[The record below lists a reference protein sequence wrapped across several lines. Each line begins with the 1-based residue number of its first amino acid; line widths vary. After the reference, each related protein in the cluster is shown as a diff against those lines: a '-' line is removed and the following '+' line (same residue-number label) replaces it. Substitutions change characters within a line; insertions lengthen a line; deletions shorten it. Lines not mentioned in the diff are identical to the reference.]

1 MLRCLH
7 RRRAGYSAD
16 ASSRA
21 EEGSTMTLQAQ
32 PGPRGS
38 TRWDPTQYLKFAD
51 HRLRPSLELLGR
63 IPLEAP
69 RVVYD
74 LGCGAGE
81 QARMMAEKWPNAT
94 VYGVDSS
101 PQMIEQAGAVPSRV
115 QWAEA
120 DVRTW
125 QPAETPDLIYSNA
138 ALQWVDGHKEL
149 FPRLVGLLAPGGCL
163 AVQVPLSWPMPSHRM
178 MRQMLVDGGPDG
190 TPLGTDELRRT
201 VDRKWVDDPEEYY
214 DLLVGLTATIDIWST
229 EYLQILDGPD
239 PVLEWVT
246 GTGLRPILN
255 GLSESERAIYLEE
268 YARRLRELYPMRANG
283 KTLYPFRRLFI
294 VATV

>member
-1 MLRCLH
+1 M
-7 RRRAGYSAD
+7 A
-16 ASSRA
+16 
-21 EEGSTMTLQAQ
+21 LQAQ

-38 TRWDPTQYLKFAD
+38 TRWDPNQYLAFAD

-63 IPLEAP
+63 IPLSDP

-74 LGCGAGE
+74 LGCGPGE
-81 QARMMAEKWPNAT
+81 QARIIAEKWPDAT

-101 PQMIEQAGAVPSRV
+101 PQMIETASATPSRV
-115 QWAEA
+115 EWQEA

-125 QPAETPDLIYSNA
+125 QPAVPPDLIYSNA
-138 ALQWVDGHKEL
+138 ALQWVDGHREL

-163 AVQVPLSWPMPSHRM
+163 AVQVPLSWPMPSHRQ
-178 MRQMLVDGGPDG
+178 MRQMLVDGGPG
-190 TPLGTDELRRT
+190 GSSLGTEELRRR

-214 DLLVGLTATIDIWST
+214 DLLVDKTATLDIWST

-239 PVLEWVT
+239 PVLEWVK

-255 GLSESERAIYLEE
+255 GLDEAERALYLEE
-268 YARRLRELYPMRANG
+268 YARRLRADYPMRPNG
-283 KTLYPFRRLFI
+283 RTVYPFRRLFI

>member
-1 MLRCLH
+1 M
-7 RRRAGYSAD
+7 A
-16 ASSRA
+16 
-21 EEGSTMTLQAQ
+21 LQAQ

-63 IPLEAP
+63 IPLEEP

-101 PQMIEQAGAVPSRV
+101 PQMIEQASATPSRV
-115 QWAEA
+115 QWTEA

-138 ALQWVDGHKEL
+138 ALQWVDGHREL
-149 FPRLVGLLAPGGCL
+149 FPRLVSLLAPGGCL

-178 MRQMLVDGGPDG
+178 MRQMLLDGGPGG

-201 VDRKWVDDPEEYY
+201 VNRKWVDDPEEYY
-214 DLLVGLTATIDIWST
+214 DLLVGQTATIDIWST

-255 GLSESERAIYLEE
+255 GLSESERAIYREE

>member
-1 MLRCLH
+1 MALETQPG
-7 RRRAGYSAD
+7 A
-16 ASSRA
+16 
-21 EEGSTMTLQAQ
+21 
-32 PGPRGS
+32 PGPRGA

-51 HRLRPSLELLGR
+51 HRLRPSLELLER
-63 IPLEAP
+63 VPLTDP

-81 QARMMAEKWPNAT
+81 QARMMADRWPNAT

-101 PQMIEQAGAVPSRV
+101 REMIEKSAASPSRV
-115 QWAEA
+115 QWVQA

-125 QPAETPDLIYSNA
+125 EPAEPPDLIYSNA

-149 FPRLVGLLAPGGCL
+149 FPRLVGFLAPGGCL
-163 AVQVPLSWPMPSHRM
+163 AVQVPLSWGMPSHRM
-178 MRQMLVDGGPDG
+178 MRQMLEDGGPGG
-190 TPLGTDELRRT
+190 TPLGTDELRAR
-201 VDRKWVDDPEEYY
+201 VGRKWVDDADEYY
-214 DLLVGLTATIDIWST
+214 DLLIGLTETLDIWET
-229 EYLQILDGPD
+229 EYLQVLEGPD

-255 GLSESERAIYLEE
+255 DLNDTDRAIYRAE
-268 YARRLRELYPMRANG
+268 YARRLRELYPVRANG